1 MKDGEEVLNTSV
13 VNFNSNDIIIL
24 KADKKISPEMMKEL
38 SNRLEKVFK
47 ENKYLILP
55 KECDIGI
62 LKGEINLLQEN
73 SERKVLKG

>member
-24 KADKKISPEMMKEL
+24 KADKKISLEMMKEL
-38 SNRLEKVFK
+38 SSRLDKVF
-47 ENKYLILP
+47 EHNKYIILP

-73 SERKVLKG
+73 PDRKVLKG